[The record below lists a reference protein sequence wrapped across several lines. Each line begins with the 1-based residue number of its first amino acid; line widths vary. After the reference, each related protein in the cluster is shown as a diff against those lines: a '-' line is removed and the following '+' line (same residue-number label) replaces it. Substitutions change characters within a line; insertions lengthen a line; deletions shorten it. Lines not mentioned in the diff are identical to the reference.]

1 MADSNFVIIKE
12 ITLKAEKESGKV
24 IILKEDKESEASL
37 TMFVGEPEFLA
48 IAKEKKLVQ
57 TPRPLTHEFYLSILS
72 ETGVEFL
79 RVEIY
84 DLKEQTY
91 FAQVIYKINEGERA
105 ADARPSD
112 ALALALNRN
121 LPVWVRSNLLKKELT
136 VEQVEMYK
144 DLIRSVK
151 F

>member
-1 MADSNFVIIKE
+1 MNDSDFVSITE
-12 ITLKAEKESGKV
+12 IFLKAENDSGKI
-24 IILKEDKESEASL
+24 IILKEDKDSQASL

-57 TPRPLTHEFYLSILS
+57 TPRPLTHEFYLSVLS
-72 ETGVEFL
+72 ETRVQFL

-91 FAQVIYKINEGERA
+91 FARVIYKTDGEENR

-121 LPVWVRSNLLKKELT
+121 LPIRVRSNLLKTELT
-136 VEQVEMYK
+136 MEQIEAYK
-144 DLIRSVK
+144 DLIKSVK